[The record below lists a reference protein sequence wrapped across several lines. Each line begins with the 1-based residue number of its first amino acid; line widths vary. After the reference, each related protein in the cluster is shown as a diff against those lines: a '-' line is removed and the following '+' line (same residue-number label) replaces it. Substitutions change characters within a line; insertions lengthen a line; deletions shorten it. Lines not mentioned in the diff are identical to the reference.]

1 MHRTDA
7 KWNMNIVNKLN
18 EQTINSF
25 LINLKEEKRI
35 FDLVKNGMTITDV
48 NSTIIYVNPA
58 FTTITGYDKSDAI
71 GNNPGMLHSGYHGKD
86 FYEQMWT
93 DITNKGAWEG
103 EIWNRRKSGQ
113 IYPAYLTISK
123 IHLANSE
130 QLFYL
135 AIFSDIT
142 YLKSDIKNKYHL
154 AFYDPL
160 TELPNRNLFLERVNE
175 IPNNKLDEKTALL
188 FMDLNEFKH
197 VNDTYGHCVGDKL
210 LKLIGKKLS
219 NIARREDT
227 FARVGGDE
235 FVAIVAF
242 NNDEPWLTN
251 YANRIVHA
259 IEQPFVI
266 DGNKINVSISIG
278 ISIYHKDADNVEQL
292 IEYADKAM
300 YHAKRHGSRIQYY
313 CDI

>member
-1 MHRTDA
+1 MA
-7 KWNMNIVNKLN
+7 NNLN
-18 EQTINSF
+18 ERKMNSF
-25 LINLKEEKRI
+25 LIDLKEEKRI
-35 FDLVKNGMTITDV
+35 FDLVKNGMTITDA

-58 FTTITGYDKSDAI
+58 FTTITGYNKSEAI

-86 FYEQMWT
+86 FYEQMWA

-123 IHLANSE
+123 IHFANSD

-142 YLKSDIKNKYHL
+142 FLKSDIKNKYHL

-160 TELPNRNLFLERVNE
+160 TELPNRNLFRERVNK
-175 IPNNKLDEKTALL
+175 ISDNKFDEKTALL
-188 FMDLNEFKH
+188 FMDLNKFKY
-197 VNDTYGHCVGDKL
+197 VNDTFGHCVGDKL
-210 LKLIGKKLS
+210 LKLVG
-219 NIARREDT
+219 RRFATITRKDDT
-227 FARVGGDE
+227 IARVGGDE
-235 FVAIVAF
+235 FVAIVTI
-242 NNDEPWLTN
+242 NEDSWLEN
-251 YANRIVHA
+251 YANRIVYA
-259 IEQPFVI
+259 VEQPFVI

-278 ISIYHKDADNVEQL
+278 ISIYPKDTDNVDQL

-300 YHAKRHGSRIQYY
+300 YYAKKHDLPFQYY
-313 CDI
+313 GDIELDTP